1 MSEST
6 WSPAPSADTY
16 QLVQKLVAGY
26 VLMPTDDEV
35 LECAAAGIRR
45 AIDRLNTRSWNWAL
59 QYDDITFVAGQA
71 DYVLDQEFKS
81 PRNFEINDASGLSK
95 GRLLFK
101 AWKAFLLENS
111 VETSTG
117 DPSFYSASNAHA
129 LGLVTL
135 DVSPSASFISAT
147 PTGRL
152 WYYRRIQYPSSAGTS
167 LDVPSEAVAF
177 IQASAEGFTADRYA
191 VTKAA
196 PAYVRAE
203 KFLHELIVDDC
214 HGGQTDWE

>member
-35 LECAAAGIRR
+35 LECAAAGMRR
-45 AIDRLNTRSWNWAL
+45 AIDRLNMRNWNWAL

-71 DYVLDQEFKS
+71 DYVLDHEFKA
-81 PRNFEINDASGLSK
+81 PRNFEINDSGGLSI
-95 GRLLFK
+95 GRLGFK
-101 AWKAFLLENS
+101 PWKAFVVENS
-111 VETSTG
+111 SVFSSG
-117 DPSFYSASNAHA
+117 DHGYYSVSNPHA
-129 LGLVTL
+129 FGLVTL
-135 DVSPSASFISAT
+135 DVAPTAAFVAAT